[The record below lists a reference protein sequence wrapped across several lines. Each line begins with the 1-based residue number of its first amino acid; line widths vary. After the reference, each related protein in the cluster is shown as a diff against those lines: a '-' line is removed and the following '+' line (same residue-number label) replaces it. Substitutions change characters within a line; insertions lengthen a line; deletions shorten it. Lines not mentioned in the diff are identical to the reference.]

1 MAAMDEDQPLP
12 GHKQPF
18 SELLAALKEPQ
29 GAGAA
34 GISALVASVAA
45 ALTGKVA
52 QMTAGR
58 EGFEAMAE
66 EMQRVANR
74 SAQLAEKLG
83 PAIDQDP
90 QAQLRL
96 NQAFLLPQATPDEA
110 QIRLACLD
118 LALKNAV
125 QVPISI
131 AGAALEVLTLA
142 ETVSRYGHPGAAA
155 EAGLA
160 MATAI
165 AAVKGALA
173 SAMAALKGVTDEE
186 WAEGVREQMAK
197 ILEQVMTLETELAE
211 MPLTV

>member
-18 SELLAALKEPQ
+18 SELLAGLKEPQ
-29 GAGAA
+29 AAGAA
-34 GISALVASVAA
+34 GVSALVASVAA
-45 ALTGKVA
+45 ALTVKVA

-74 SAQLAEKLG
+74 SAQLSEKLG
-83 PAIDQDP
+83 PAMDQDP

-96 NQAFLLPQATPDEA
+96 NQAFLLPQTTPDEA

-142 ETVSRYGHPGAAA
+142 ETISRYGHPAAAA
-155 EAGLA
+155 ESGLA

-173 SAMAALKGVTDEE
+173 AAMAALKGVTDEE
-186 WAEGVREQMAK
+186 WSDGVREQMAK
-197 ILEQVMTLETELAE
+197 ILEQVMTLEAELAQ